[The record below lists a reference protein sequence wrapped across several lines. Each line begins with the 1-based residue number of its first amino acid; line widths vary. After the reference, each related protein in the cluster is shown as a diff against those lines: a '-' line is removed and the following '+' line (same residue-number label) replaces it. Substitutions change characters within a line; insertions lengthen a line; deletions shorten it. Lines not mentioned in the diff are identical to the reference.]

1 MLRIQDLKLNY
12 IYIREDVNILYKVV
26 YINHNSNWAICIR
39 FYLND
44 NFGDVIIID
53 DKWLSHPFEKNIK
66 LSNDPNHYTLIGSSI
81 RKNDTKLINSNH
93 ENNKR

>member
-1 MLRIQDLKLNY
+1 MLKIQDLQLNY

-26 YINHNSNWAICIR
+26 YINHHSNWAICLR

-66 LSNDPNHYTLIGSSI
+66 LSNDPNHYTLIGSLI
-81 RKNDTKLINSNH
+81 RKNDTKLINSNY
-93 ENNKR
+93 ENNN